1 MLYVIGLG
9 LGDEKDIT
17 VKGLEAV
24 KGSARVYLESYT
36 SILMVSVEKL
46 ESFYG
51 KKVVVAD
58 REMVETEADEM
69 LKGADLEDVAFLVS
83 LSNSVSCEFEQFCF
97 LRCDCCNLD

>member
-9 LGDEKDIT
+9 LADETDIT

-24 KGSARVYLESYT
+24 KGSSRVYLESYT

-46 ESFYG
+46 EAFYG

-58 REMVETEADEM
+58 REMVETDADEM
-69 LKGADLEDVAFLVS
+69 LKGADTGDVAFLVS
-83 LSNSVSCEFEQFCF
+83 FVS
-97 LRCDCCNLD
+97 